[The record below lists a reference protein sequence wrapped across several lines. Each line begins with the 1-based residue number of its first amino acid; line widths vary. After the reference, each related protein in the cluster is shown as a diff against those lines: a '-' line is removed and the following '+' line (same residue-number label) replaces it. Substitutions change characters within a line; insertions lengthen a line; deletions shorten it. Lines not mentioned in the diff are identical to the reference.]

1 MLLSSRYKQ
10 RPCFLFCCSFDS
22 IQQFHELYDIFQ
34 SPELNDP
41 IYWSFFL
48 QPIAD
53 DDTDIPDMGKGFIQ
67 SLLSTDPRK
76 LQCIHSIELLW
87 QQQPQFRL
95 QKLCDLLI
103 GNVGTKA
110 SVQTGKNGG
119 IAGKDFRRKCF
130 IHNAFD
136 HCHLVLATLT
146 VALFKGITLTAEYQS
161 LLTVQVVLS
170 LNKG

>member
-22 IQQFHELYDIFQ
+22 TQQFHELYDIFQ

-95 QKLCDLLI
+95 QKLCDLLSDM
-103 GNVGTKA
+103 NEDVGVSDA
-110 SVQTGKNGG
+110 CYAGLQTVPRDGRNGPAARVERLLRHAAD
-119 IAGKDFRRKCF
+119 AGA
-130 IHNAFD
+130 NA
-136 HCHLVLATLT
+136 
-146 VALFKGITLTAEYQS
+146 
-161 LLTVQVVLS
+161 
-170 LNKG
+170 

>member
-95 QKLCDLLI
+95 QKLCDLLSDM
-103 GNVGTKA
+103 NEDVGVGDA
-110 SVQTGKNGG
+110 CYAGLQTVPRDGRNGPAARVERLLRHAAD
-119 IAGKDFRRKCF
+119 AGA
-130 IHNAFD
+130 NA
-136 HCHLVLATLT
+136 
-146 VALFKGITLTAEYQS
+146 
-161 LLTVQVVLS
+161 
-170 LNKG
+170 